1 MFIRLPDQSLL
12 DTILRR
18 RRLGRLAR
26 SEFPMSRQPIRVL
39 AALAILSPWAT
50 SALARNEQPA
60 GGAFMSSYTS
70 DPYFDPRSRYSQEHS
85 LGDIGGQPMLTE
97 PNGERPPCALFDQAC
112 EQAFE
117 RNRRHAYP

>member
-1 MFIRLPDQSLL
+1 
-12 DTILRR
+12 
-18 RRLGRLAR
+18 
-26 SEFPMSRQPIRVL
+26 MSRLHIRAF
-39 AALAILSPWAT
+39 AALAFLLPWAVP
-50 SALARNEQPA
+50 ALARNEQPA

-70 DPYFDPRSRYSQEHS
+70 DPYFDPRSRYSQAHS

-97 PNGERPPCALFDQAC
+97 PNDEKPPCALFDQAC